1 MIVSDI
7 VFSFRMYS
15 ALAGACEDIIKGDCK
30 KDKKRQQQTFFKSR
44 KKKRMNK
51 EEEEFYKELHEVTK
65 FRFKEGFSR
74 GFITGAVI
82 ASAII
87 GFIVRLV

>member
-1 MIVSDI
+1 
-7 VFSFRMYS
+7 
-15 ALAGACEDIIKGDCK
+15 
-30 KDKKRQQQTFFKSR
+30 
-44 KKKRMNK
+44 MNK

-87 GFIVRLV
+87 GLIVRLV